1 MKIEEEINKKL
12 LQNAEKDL
20 HEYLDSMILNAEW
33 LIKDLKKYKSY
44 LQEEQESGT
53 TKDDIVR
60 WAMNRAQNV
69 TFHFDDGARFIGEY
83 IKAKMRKEL
92 TEKQD

>member
-60 WAMNRAQNV
+60 WAMNRAHK
-69 TFHFDDGARFIGEY
+69 T
-83 IKAKMRKEL
+83 
-92 TEKQD
+92 